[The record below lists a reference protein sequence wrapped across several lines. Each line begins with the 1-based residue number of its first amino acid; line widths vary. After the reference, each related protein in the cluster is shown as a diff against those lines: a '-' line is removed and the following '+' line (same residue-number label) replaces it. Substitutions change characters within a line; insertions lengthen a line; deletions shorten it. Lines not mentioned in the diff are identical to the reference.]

1 MVKKM
6 IIHLEC
12 QVALSSGFSFRFLFF
27 AIIMSSLRD
36 CLVII
41 PRRQCD
47 AVHRSECVGRLITN
61 ASIYLSLLLKTV
73 RRLMTP
79 GL

>member
-27 AIIMSSLRD
+27 ATIMSSLRD
-36 CLVII
+36 FPCHYRCYNII
-41 PRRQCD
+41 VAQNQYQNRQL
-47 AVHRSECVGRLITN
+47 RL
-61 ASIYLSLLLKTV
+61 
-73 RRLMTP
+73 
-79 GL
+79 

>member
-27 AIIMSSLRD
+27 ATIMSSLRD
-36 CLVII
+36 CLSLF
-41 PRRQCD
+41 PAGD
-47 AVHRSECVGRLITN
+47 AVHRSESVGRRRTVN
-61 ASIYLSLLLKTV
+61 HQRIYFSLLPKTV
-73 RRLMTP
+73 RRLMAP

>member
-27 AIIMSSLRD
+27 ATIMSSLRD
-36 CLVII
+36 CLSLFPAGNVM
-41 PRRQCD
+41 RCTGQKASD
-47 AVHRSECVGRLITN
+47 A
-61 ASIYLSLLLKTV
+61 
-73 RRLMTP
+73 
-79 GL
+79 